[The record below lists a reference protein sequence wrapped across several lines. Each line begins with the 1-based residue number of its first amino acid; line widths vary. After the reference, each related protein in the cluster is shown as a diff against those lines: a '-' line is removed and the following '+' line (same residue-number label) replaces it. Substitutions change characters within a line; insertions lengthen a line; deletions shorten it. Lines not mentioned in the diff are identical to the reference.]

1 MSFCV
6 IIYINEGG
14 MIVEAEAISK
24 ILQVYLLQS
33 LNNQD
38 GVSKPSSSGSFQ
50 NVLNS
55 VMQGYS
61 SQYNDNSVQANE
73 SSYKSSS
80 SYNGVSKELEDVINK
95 ACEKNGL
102 DSEAMKAIIKQGLGD
117 NTTSFS
123 NLGTADLMKIIPETT
138 EDLGSDGIKEIL
150 LKLLPIYLAQGLNS
164 DGGNGLLSSTSS
176 SVLFESLLKSSIDG
190 YGLQN
195 SNDNLDTNVKSY
207 KVSNSSNK
215 EVSNNIE
222 DAIEKVSKKYGVDA
236 DFIRAIIKQESGFKP
251 NVVSKAGAMGLM
263 QLMPKTADA
272 LGVNNP
278 FNALENLDGGTRY
291 IKKLMDSFEGN
302 PVLAL
307 AAYNGGSGRMKRLG
321 VDSAEE
327 IQLMPKET
335 RNYVQ
340 KVMNNYEKYKK
351 L

>member
-61 SQYNDNSVQANE
+61 SQYNNSVQANE

-80 SYNGVSKELEDVINK
+80 SYNGMSKELEDAINK

-102 DSEAMKAIIKQGLGD
+102 DSESMKAIIKQGLGY

-138 EDLGSDGIKEIL
+138 ENLGSDGIKEIL

-195 SNDNLDTNVKSY
+195 SNDNSNTNVKSY

-215 EVSNNIE
+215 ELSNNIE

-263 QLMPKTADA
+263 QLMPKTAEA

-278 FNALENLDGGTRY
+278 FNVLENLDGGTRY

-340 KVMNNYEKYKK
+340 KVMNNYEKYKR